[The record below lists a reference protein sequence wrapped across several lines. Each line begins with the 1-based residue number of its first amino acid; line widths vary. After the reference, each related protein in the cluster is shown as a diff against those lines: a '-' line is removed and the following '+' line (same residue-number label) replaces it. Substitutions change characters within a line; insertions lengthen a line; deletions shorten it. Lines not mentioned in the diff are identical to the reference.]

1 MAGNVNKSGLL
12 AVKAL
17 FEKHGGC
24 TYGEGVTQIEHA
36 LQCAVA
42 AQADGAMPCQVTAAL
57 LHDVG
62 HMLHEDARQALL
74 DRVDDRHE
82 ALGASWLKQWFV
94 DEVSMPVALHVEA
107 KRYLC
112 HVDPG
117 YHSGLSSVSQT
128 TLAMQ
133 GGPMT
138 AEQAQA
144 FRLRPFADEAVAVRR
159 WDEIGKDPAAVTPS
173 LDYFLEIAARGLR
186 TAP

>member
-94 DEVSMPVALHVEA
+94 DEVTLPVALHVEA

-117 YHSGLSSVSQT
+117 YHSGLSPVSQT

-138 AEQAQA
+138 AEQAHA
-144 FRLRPFADEAVAVRR
+144 FRFRPFAEEAVAVRR
-159 WDEIGKDPAAVTPS
+159 WDEIGKDQAATTPS
-173 LDYFLEIAARGLR
+173 LDFFLEIAAHGLR

>member
-1 MAGNVNKSGLL
+1 MAGNVIEGGLL

-17 FEKHGGC
+17 FLQHGDR
-24 TYGEGVTQIEHA
+24 TYGEGVTQIQHA
-36 LQCAVA
+36 LQCAA
-42 AQADGAMPCQVTAAL
+42 AAEQAGATPCQVTAAL

-62 HMLHEDARQALL
+62 HMLHEDAKQALL

-94 DEVSMPVALHVEA
+94 DEVTIPVALHVEA

-112 HVDPG
+112 HVEPG
-117 YHSGLSSVSQT
+117 YHDGLSPVSQT

-138 AEQAQA
+138 AQQAQA
-144 FRLRPFADEAVAVRR
+144 FRLRPCAEEAVAVRR
-159 WDEIGKDPAAVTPS
+159 WDEIGKDPAAATPS

-186 TAP
+186 AAT